1 MFKKTILILLLVTA
15 SALAYGQ
22 TLIYTFIDPCT
33 KETTLFTVPA
43 QGTVIF
49 FLNQSRSFTPGD
61 VSNGTLSSW
70 VNQVYS
76 DYRKISPCGVQS
88 GQVNQNLI
96 TSQIIGGTVQSVVS
110 SIMASA
116 ASASGGGDDAA
127 SKGKTQSDN
136 KKKKNENTSNNNSN
150 SISNNG
156 INGSNSTNSGSTQ
169 NNQTSNNN
177 TSSPTTN
184 SGGGNTTNNGT
195 GNSGNTS
202 SGSTTSQNSQS
213 GDSKTKGE
221 YQELILSPEKYCYC
235 FI

>member
-136 KKKKNENTSNNNSN
+136 KKKKN
-150 SISNNG
+150 
-156 INGSNSTNSGSTQ
+156 
-169 NNQTSNNN
+169 
-177 TSSPTTN
+177 
-184 SGGGNTTNNGT
+184 
-195 GNSGNTS
+195 
-202 SGSTTSQNSQS
+202 
-213 GDSKTKGE
+213 DKRADKRA
-221 YQELILSPEKYCYC
+221 LHL
-235 FI
+235 